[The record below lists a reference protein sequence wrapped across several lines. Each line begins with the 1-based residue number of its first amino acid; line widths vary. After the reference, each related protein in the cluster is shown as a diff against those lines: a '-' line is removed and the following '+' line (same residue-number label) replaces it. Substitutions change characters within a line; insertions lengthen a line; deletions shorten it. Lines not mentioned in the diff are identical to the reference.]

1 MWRLIDLSGE
11 GYYIHVKNK
20 NVLVEKDGKKVSSVA
35 FSDINSILVHGS
47 CNSFSEEFLS
57 ACVEHCIPLILCDDK
72 HLPSGMLLPW
82 YQHSDFASRFNGQ
95 LSAKLPK
102 RKQAWQKIVK
112 AKVLNQSEL
121 LSRTGF
127 HDESKVLQMMS
138 SHILTGDSTNIEAQ
152 AARLYFPK
160 LFGADFLRTDENSL
174 NAHLNYGYTIA
185 RSLIARAVVGAG
197 LCPSL
202 SVFHSN
208 RINPFA
214 LVDDLVEPIRP
225 FVDEKVMKIMY
236 EDNPD
241 SLLSASKK
249 KLIALLTYEVKIR
262 GQIYELSHAV
272 EKYVLSYYRFI
283 VGEEKGIAYPQFVE
297 DE

>member
-1 MWRLIDLSGE
+1 M
-11 GYYIHVKNK
+11 
-20 NVLVEKDGKKVSSVA
+20 
-35 FSDINSILVHGS
+35 
-47 CNSFSEEFLS
+47 
-57 ACVEHCIPLILCDDK
+57 
-72 HLPSGMLLPW
+72 
-82 YQHSDFASRFNGQ
+82 
-95 LSAKLPK
+95 
-102 RKQAWQKIVK
+102 
-112 AKVLNQSEL
+112 
-121 LSRTGF
+121 
-127 HDESKVLQMMS
+127 
-138 SHILTGDSTNIEAQ
+138 
-152 AARLYFPK
+152 
-160 LFGADFLRTDENSL
+160 RTDENSL

-283 VGEEKGIAYPQFVE
+283 AGEEKGVAYPQFVE